1 MEQFFVPK
9 LYSRQHLLLNES
21 FQVPESINW
30 RDLGAVT
37 EVKDQG
43 ADCGSCYAFA
53 SIGAL
58 ESHYFIKTGK
68 LLNLSEQ
75 EIVDCSTGNTG

>member
-1 MEQFFVPK
+1 MTKYIYPQDPVF
-9 LYSRQHLLLNES
+9 NES
-21 FQVPESINW
+21 IAVPESINW
-30 RDLGAVT
+30 RDRGAVT
-37 EVKDQG
+37 EVKDQSV
-43 ADCGSCYAFA
+43 DCGSCYAFA

-75 EIVDCSTGNTG
+75 EVVDCSSGNTGENSA